1 MSTNYDPF
9 ESLINVAPKDLSS
22 MPQVQVHKPVYAES
36 STGVNILNAKFNAEF
51 YSGSPTA
58 TVRKSKI
65 TLAEKIALWRNRPKL
80 FFEEVLGM
88 KLDAWQEDF
97 VKSFL
102 NNERTV
108 AVASKGVGKTKLL
121 GGCAI
126 YMLVLYYEPKIAVMS
141 VTKDHLKDNLW
152 AEMIKFIE
160 QSPFLKSILKYSAT
174 RITFKDSET
183 AFISAR
189 SIPKGAGEEEMKSA
203 LAGLHANHVSFMV
216 DEAGSLPDSLWDT
229 ADAILANE
237 NLHPTIPKFAR
248 ILACANAEMPRGL
261 FYRVYTSNQSGNKS
275 VEAKQ
280 WSMINISSDPLDP
293 KRSTRV
299 SKEWAQGVID
309 KYGGRD
315 HPVVKINVLGIYPDT
330 SQELFLS
337 EWEIDEAMRRS
348 YEEHLVAHH
357 EPSIGVDVS
366 RGGDDTI
373 IATRR
378 GLTAYPFVRVD
389 PKSDGHEVGRA
400 VLREAYVRKTTRVKV
415 DGTGGYGL
423 SVIDYLKAE
432 GSLDVV
438 SVVYNRAAT
447 KPESYNNIRTE
458 MYCKMRDWIRAG
470 GALPPDPM
478 LKEDLL
484 APKINIRGSR
494 FELEPK
500 EEIRKRLGRSPDRA
514 DALAQTFVDI
524 DTLLESAIGANQD
537 PDIFDE
543 NGNRRSTDEILLLKT
558 LRMRQSQGHQGNHR
572 SEDQGMDTERG
583 YNVNLKHLS

>member
-1 MSTNYDPF
+1 MSLAQTPHNSPDIFDMLLAPVEIPTVSKVLDRPGDVLLFQPKYD
-9 ESLINVAPKDLSS
+9 EYLAKKQSSLN
-22 MPQVQVHKPVYAES
+22 
-36 STGVNILNAKFNAEF
+36 TKFNNTT
-51 YSGSPTA
+51 PL
-58 TVRKSKI
+58 KI
-65 TLAEKIALWRNRPKL
+65 SLPEKLKLWRLRYAY
-80 FFEEVLGM
+80 FFEEVLNM
-88 KLDAWQEDF
+88 ELDEWQKDF
-97 VKSFL
+97 VESFL
-102 NNERTV
+102 KNERTV

-121 GGCAI
+121 AGIAI

-141 VTKDHLKDNLW
+141 VTKDHLRDNLW
-152 AEMIKFIE
+152 AEMLKFIE
-160 QSPFLKSILKYSAT
+160 KSPFLKATLDKSAT
-174 RITFKDSET
+174 RITIKGSDI
-183 AFISAR
+183 AFIAAR
-189 SIPKGAGEEEMKSA
+189 SIPKGSNEEDMKSA
-203 LAGLHANHVSFMV
+203 LAGLHANHVAFMV

-237 NLHPTIPKFAR
+237 QLHPTIPKFAR

-261 FYRVYTSNQSGNKS
+261 FYRVYASKNSETPSEES
-275 VEAKQ
+275 KQ
-280 WSMINISSDPLDP
+280 WNMINISSDPLDP
-293 KRSTRV
+293 KRSKRV
-299 SKEWAQGVID
+299 SIEWAQGVID

-357 EPSIGVDVS
+357 EPSMGVDVS

-373 IATRR
+373 LVVRR
-378 GLTAYPFVRVD
+378 GLKVYPFVKVN
-389 PKSDGHEVGRA
+389 PKADGHEVGRA
-400 VLREAYVRKTTRVKV
+400 VKLEAFARKVERVKV

-438 SVVYNRAAT
+438 PIIYNKSAT
-447 KPESYNNIRTE
+447 KPDSFNNIRTE

-470 GALPPDPM
+470 GALPNDPM

-500 EEIRKRLGRSPDRA
+500 EEIRKRLGRSPDRG
-514 DALAQTFVDI
+514 DALAQTFAEATSVKEGLFDPN
-524 DTLLESAIGANQD
+524 SD
-537 PDIFDE
+537 PDKYDE
-543 NGNRRSTDEILLLKT
+543 HGNLRDVNEIILLRT
-558 LRMRQSQGHQGNHR
+558 LRMRRENDAQGYHKSDDMGGR
-572 SEDQGMDTERG
+572 
-583 YNVNLKHLS
+583 YAVNSKHLS